1 MFFYQLK
8 DKQLEHRRFSPASQ
22 QQNQFPWCQVY
33 LHKHHTRFAEALNIQ
48 YSQGFAIYQPAYTL
62 IQRA

>member
-8 DKQLEHRRFSPASQ
+8 DKQLEHRRFSPVSQ
-22 QQNQFPWCQVY
+22 QQNQSPWCQVY
-33 LHKHHTRFAEALNIQ
+33 LHKHHTHAAAVLNIQ
-48 YSQGFAIYQPAYTL
+48 YFQDSAICQPAYTL